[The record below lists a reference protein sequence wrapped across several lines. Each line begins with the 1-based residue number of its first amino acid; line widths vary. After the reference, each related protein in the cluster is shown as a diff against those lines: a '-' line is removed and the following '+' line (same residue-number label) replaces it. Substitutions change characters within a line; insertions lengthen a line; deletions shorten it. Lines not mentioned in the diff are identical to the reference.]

1 MFIPLAW
8 EPEGQSALRADWQ
21 RSNQAGRGLQTASGA
36 WYTKMYVKL
45 REMKRMEQVE
55 ASVLGTVYRN
65 ADNGYSV
72 VMVRMG
78 RSEITVV
85 GTLPELTAGEQA
97 IFYGEWVE
105 HPQYGRQLKCTA
117 CQLQQPTTLLG
128 IERYLGSG
136 LIHGVG
142 PSTAKLIVRHFGEDT
157 LTVLSEHPE
166 RLKEVPKM
174 GKKRWMQIAESF
186 REQQQARE
194 AMIFLQTYGIPA
206 TLSVKISKLY
216 GERTPDVIRSNPYRL
231 CEDLEGVGFLTA
243 DRIGT
248 ALGVPL
254 ASEERIQSAIKYI
267 LKEVSISMGHVY
279 LPTRELLQ
287 RAVTLLHVE
296 EAVCSVQLRQMALV
310 RDVVIQGGDGEEERV
325 YLPMFDSAEREVAQ
339 RLCELMA
346 SLAPMR
352 SRDADKKIDRFE
364 KAKHIRFSERQRE
377 AIISALEQG
386 VLVITGGPGTGKT
399 TIINCIISLLSE
411 DGEVVLCAPTGRA
424 AKRMTETTGFES
436 KTIHRLLEYGG
447 DESTFARN
455 QDNPI
460 EGDCVI
466 VDETSMVD
474 LLLMRSL
481 LRAIEPGTR
490 LLLVGDADQL
500 PSVGAGNVLGD
511 ILQSGVVP
519 AVRLTD
525 IFRQGETSRIVVN
538 AHRINHGEMPLLNE
552 KGTDFFFERKESFQ
566 QAAATIVQLV
576 TTRLPKFLG
585 YSEETS
591 VEQAVRNIQVLA
603 PAKKGECGV
612 NTLNNMLQAALN
624 PPSPAKPSLHYGDT
638 VFRLGDKVMQTRN
651 DYQIEWRKE
660 TPAGWEDGAGV
671 FNGDVG
677 FVTAVDEEE
686 HSLTVLFDEEREV
699 VYQSAQFENLEL
711 AYCLSVHKSQGSEFP
726 VVVMPVAGGPPMLLT
741 RNLFYTALTR
751 ARSLVVLV
759 GREDVVRQMVEN
771 DHILKRC
778 TTLAQR
784 LVTVSA
790 LIPQ

>member
-1 MFIPLAW
+1 
-8 EPEGQSALRADWQ
+8 
-21 RSNQAGRGLQTASGA
+21 
-36 WYTKMYVKL
+36 
-45 REMKRMEQVE
+45 MEQVE

-65 ADNGYSV
+65 DENGYSV
-72 VMVRMG
+72 VMARMG

-85 GTLPELTAGEQA
+85 GVLPELTAGEQA
-97 IFYGEWVE
+97 VFSGEWVE
-105 HPQYGRQLKCTA
+105 HPQYGRQLKCSA
-117 CQLQQPTTLLG
+117 CQLQKPTTLLG

-142 PSTAKLIVRHFGEDT
+142 PSTAKLIVQHFGEET

-166 RLKEVPKM
+166 RLQEVPKM
-174 GKKRWMQIAESF
+174 GKKRWIQIAESF

-194 AMIFLQTYGIPA
+194 AMVFLQSYGIPA
-206 TLSVKISKLY
+206 NLSVKISRLY
-216 GERTPDVIRSNPYRL
+216 GERTPEVIRQNPYRL

-248 ALGVPL
+248 ALGIAPD
-254 ASEERIQSAIKYI
+254 SEHRIQSAVKYV
-267 LKEVSISMGHVY
+267 LRDAAASMGHVY
-279 LPTRELLQ
+279 LPRRELTL
-287 RAVTLLHVE
+287 RAAQLLHVE
-296 EAVCSVQLRQMALV
+296 EALCHRQIQQLALL
-310 RDVVIQGGDGEEERV
+310 RDVVLQGGDGEEERV
-325 YLPMFDSAEREVAQ
+325 YLPAFDAAEREVAQ

-346 SLAPMR
+346 SLAPVK
-352 SRDADKKIDRFE
+352 SRGAHGDIDRFE
-364 KAKHIRFSERQRE
+364 KERGIHFSEKQRE

-399 TIINCIISLLSE
+399 TIINCIIRLLSSE
-411 DGEVVLCAPTGRA
+411 GEVVLCAPTGRA
-424 AKRMTETTGFES
+424 AKRMTEATGYES

-447 DESTFARN
+447 EEGSFARN
-455 QDNPI
+455 QENPI

-474 LLLMRSL
+474 LMLMRSL

-511 ILQSGVVP
+511 ILQSGAVP

-552 KGTDFFFERKESFQ
+552 KGTDFFFERKEGFGQ
-566 QAAATIVQLV
+566 TARTIVQLV
-576 TTRLPKFLG
+576 TQRLPKFLG
-585 YSEETS
+585 FAENERTA
-591 VEQAVRNIQVLA
+591 QAVRNIQVLA
-603 PAKKGECGV
+603 PARKGECGV
-612 NTLNNMLQAALN
+612 VALNALLQAALN
-624 PPSPAKPSLHYGDT
+624 PSGPARPSLTYGET

-660 TPAGWEDGAGV
+660 TASGWEDGTGV

-677 FVTAVDEEE
+677 FITQVDEDE

-699 VYQSAQFENLEL
+699 VYQSGQLENLDL

-759 GREDVVRQMVEN
+759 GREEVVRQMVEN
-771 DHILKRC
+771 DHILKRY
-778 TTLAQR
+778 TTLTQR
-784 LVTVSA
+784 LISASA
-790 LIPQ
+790 LLPR

>member
-1 MFIPLAW
+1 
-8 EPEGQSALRADWQ
+8 
-21 RSNQAGRGLQTASGA
+21 
-36 WYTKMYVKL
+36 
-45 REMKRMEQVE
+45 MEQVE

-65 ADNGYSV
+65 DENGYSV
-72 VMVRMG
+72 VMARMG

-85 GTLPELTAGEQA
+85 GVLPELTAGEQA
-97 IFYGEWVE
+97 VFSGEWVE
-105 HPQYGRQLKCTA
+105 HPQYGRQLKCSA
-117 CQLQQPTTLLG
+117 CQLQKPTTLLG

-142 PSTAKLIVRHFGEDT
+142 PSTAKLIVQHFGEET

-166 RLKEVPKM
+166 RLQEVPKM
-174 GKKRWMQIAESF
+174 GKKRWIQIAESF

-194 AMIFLQTYGIPA
+194 AMVFLQSYGIPA
-206 TLSVKISKLY
+206 SLSVKISRLY
-216 GERTPDVIRSNPYRL
+216 GERTPEVIRQNPYRL

-248 ALGVPL
+248 ALGIAPD
-254 ASEERIQSAIKYI
+254 SEHRIQSAVKYV
-267 LKEVSISMGHVY
+267 LRDAAASMGHVY
-279 LPTRELLQ
+279 LPRRELTL
-287 RAVTLLHVE
+287 RAAQLLHVE
-296 EAVCSVQLRQMALV
+296 EALCHRQIQQLALM
-310 RDVVIQGGDGEEERV
+310 RDVVLQGGDGEEERV
-325 YLPMFDSAEREVAQ
+325 YLPAFDAAEREVAQ

-346 SLAPMR
+346 SLAPVK
-352 SRDADKKIDRFE
+352 SRGAHRDIDRFE
-364 KAKHIRFSERQRE
+364 RDRGIRFSEKQRD

-399 TIINCIISLLSE
+399 TIINCIIRLLSSE
-411 DGEVVLCAPTGRA
+411 GDVVLCAPTGRA
-424 AKRMTETTGFES
+424 AKRMTEATGYES

-447 DESTFARN
+447 EEGAFARN
-455 QDNPI
+455 QENPV

-466 VDETSMVD
+466 VDEASMVD
-474 LLLMRSL
+474 LMLMRSL

-511 ILQSGVVP
+511 ILQSGAVP

-552 KGTDFFFERKESFQ
+552 KGTDFFFERKEGFA
-566 QAAATIVQLV
+566 QAAQTIVQLV
-576 TTRLPKFLG
+576 TRRLPKFLG
-585 YSEETS
+585 YAEDERTA
-591 VEQAVRNIQVLA
+591 QAVRNIQVLA
-603 PAKKGECGV
+603 SAKKGECGV
-612 NTLNNMLQAALN
+612 AALNTLLQAALN
-624 PPSPAKPSLHYGDT
+624 PPGPARPSLTYGET

-660 TPAGWEDGAGV
+660 TASGWEDGTGV

-677 FVTAVDEEE
+677 FITQVDEDE

-699 VYQSAQFENLEL
+699 VYQSGQLENLDL

-759 GREDVVRQMVEN
+759 GREEVVRQMVEN
-771 DHILKRC
+771 DHILRRY
-778 TTLAQR
+778 TTLTQR
-784 LVTVSA
+784 LISA
-790 LIPQ
+790 AALLPR

>member
-1 MFIPLAW
+1 
-8 EPEGQSALRADWQ
+8 
-21 RSNQAGRGLQTASGA
+21 
-36 WYTKMYVKL
+36 
-45 REMKRMEQVE
+45 MEQVE

-65 ADNGYSV
+65 DENGYSV
-72 VMVRMG
+72 VMARMG

-85 GTLPELTAGEQA
+85 GVLPELTAGEQA
-97 IFYGEWVE
+97 VFSGEWVE
-105 HPQYGRQLKCTA
+105 HPQYGRQLKCSA
-117 CQLQQPTTLLG
+117 CQLQKPTTLLG

-142 PSTAKLIVRHFGEDT
+142 PSTAKLIVQHFGEET

-166 RLKEVPKM
+166 RLQEVPKM
-174 GKKRWMQIAESF
+174 GKKRWIQIAESF

-194 AMIFLQTYGIPA
+194 AMVFLQSYGIPA
-206 TLSVKISKLY
+206 SLSVKISRLY
-216 GERTPDVIRSNPYRL
+216 GERTPEVIRQNPYRL

-248 ALGVPL
+248 ALGIAPD
-254 ASEERIQSAIKYI
+254 SEHRIQSAVKYV
-267 LKEVSISMGHVY
+267 LRDAAASMGHVY
-279 LPTRELLQ
+279 LPRRELTL
-287 RAVTLLHVE
+287 RAAQLLRVE
-296 EAVCSVQLRQMALV
+296 EALCHRQIQQLALL
-310 RDVVIQGGDGEEERV
+310 RDVVLQGGDGEEERV
-325 YLPMFDSAEREVAQ
+325 YLPAFDAAEREVAQ

-346 SLAPMR
+346 SLAPVK
-352 SRDADKKIDRFE
+352 SRGAHRDIDRFE
-364 KAKHIRFSERQRE
+364 RDRGIRFSEKQRE

-399 TIINCIISLLSE
+399 TIINCIIRLLSSE
-411 DGEVVLCAPTGRA
+411 GEVVLCAPTGRA
-424 AKRMTETTGFES
+424 AKRMTEATGYES

-447 DESTFARN
+447 EEGSFARN
-455 QDNPI
+455 QENPI

-474 LLLMRSL
+474 LMLMRSL
-481 LRAIEPGTR
+481 LRAIEPGMR

-511 ILQSGVVP
+511 ILQSGAVP

-552 KGTDFFFERKESFQ
+552 KGTDFFFERKEGFAQ
-566 QAAATIVQLV
+566 TAQTIVQLV
-576 TTRLPKFLG
+576 TRRLPKFLG
-585 YSEETS
+585 YAEDERTA
-591 VEQAVRNIQVLA
+591 QAVRNIQVLA

-612 NTLNNMLQAALN
+612 MALNTLLQAALN
-624 PPSPAKPSLHYGDT
+624 PSGPGRPSLSYGET

-660 TPAGWEDGAGV
+660 TVSGWEDGAGV

-677 FVTAVDEEE
+677 FITKVDEEE

-699 VYQSAQFENLEL
+699 VYQSGQLENLDL

-759 GREDVVRQMVEN
+759 GREEVVRQMVEN
-771 DHILKRC
+771 DHILKRY
-778 TTLAQR
+778 TTLTQR
-784 LVTVSA
+784 LISA
-790 LIPQ
+790 AALLPR

>member
-1 MFIPLAW
+1 
-8 EPEGQSALRADWQ
+8 
-21 RSNQAGRGLQTASGA
+21 
-36 WYTKMYVKL
+36 
-45 REMKRMEQVE
+45 MEQVE

-65 ADNGYSV
+65 DENGYSV
-72 VMVRMG
+72 VMARMG

-85 GTLPELTAGEQA
+85 GVLPELTAGEQA
-97 IFYGEWVE
+97 IFSGEWVE
-105 HPQYGRQLKCTA
+105 HPQYGRQLKCSA
-117 CQLQQPTTLLG
+117 CQLRKPTTLLG

-142 PSTAKLIVRHFGEDT
+142 PSTAKLIVQHFGEET

-166 RLKEVPKM
+166 RLQEVPKM
-174 GKKRWMQIAESF
+174 GKKRWIQIAESF

-194 AMIFLQTYGIPA
+194 AMVFLQSYGIPA
-206 TLSVKISKLY
+206 NLSVKISRLY
-216 GERTPDVIRSNPYRL
+216 GERTPDVIRQNPYRL

-248 ALGVPL
+248 ALGIAPD
-254 ASEERIQSAIKYI
+254 SEYRIQSAVKYV
-267 LKEVSISMGHVY
+267 LRDAAASMGHVY
-279 LPTRELLQ
+279 LPRRELTL
-287 RAVTLLHVE
+287 RAAQLLHVE
-296 EAVCSVQLRQMALV
+296 EALCHRQIQQLALS
-310 RDVVIQGGDGEEERV
+310 RDVVLQGGDGEEERV
-325 YLPMFDSAEREVAQ
+325 YLPAFDAAEREVAQ

-346 SLAPMR
+346 SLAPVK
-352 SRDADKKIDRFE
+352 SRGAHRDIDRFE
-364 KAKHIRFSERQRE
+364 RDRGIRFSEKQRD

-399 TIINCIISLLSE
+399 TIINCIIRLLSSE
-411 DGEVVLCAPTGRA
+411 GDVVLCAPTGRA
-424 AKRMTETTGFES
+424 AKRMTEATGYES

-447 DESTFARN
+447 EEGAFARN
-455 QDNPI
+455 QENPV

-466 VDETSMVD
+466 VDEASMVD
-474 LLLMRSL
+474 LMLMRSL

-511 ILQSGVVP
+511 ILQSGAVP

-552 KGTDFFFERKESFQ
+552 KGTDFFFERKEGFGQ
-566 QAAATIVQLV
+566 TAQTIVQLV
-576 TTRLPKFLG
+576 TRRLPKFLG
-585 YSEETS
+585 YAEDERTA
-591 VEQAVRNIQVLA
+591 QAVRNIQVLA

-612 NTLNNMLQAALN
+612 VALNTLLQAALN
-624 PPSPAKPSLHYGDT
+624 PPGSARPSLTYGET

-660 TPAGWEDGAGV
+660 TASGWEDGAGV

-677 FVTAVDEEE
+677 FITQVDEEE

-699 VYQSAQFENLEL
+699 VYQSGQLENLDL

-759 GREDVVRQMVEN
+759 GREEVVRQMVEN
-771 DHILKRC
+771 DHILRRY
-778 TTLAQR
+778 TTLTQR
-784 LVTVSA
+784 LISA
-790 LIPQ
+790 AALLPR

>member
-1 MFIPLAW
+1 
-8 EPEGQSALRADWQ
+8 
-21 RSNQAGRGLQTASGA
+21 
-36 WYTKMYVKL
+36 
-45 REMKRMEQVE
+45 MEQVE
-55 ASVLGTVYRN
+55 ASVLGTIYRN
-65 ADNGYSV
+65 DENGYSV
-72 VMVRMG
+72 LMARMG
-78 RSEITVV
+78 RSEITIV
-85 GTLPELTAGEQA
+85 GVLPELTAGEQA
-97 IFYGEWVE
+97 VFTGEWVE

-117 CQLQQPTTLLG
+117 CQLQKPTTLLG

-142 PSTAKLIVRHFGEDT
+142 PSTAKLIVRHFGEET

-166 RLKEVPKM
+166 RLQEVPKM
-174 GKKRWMQIAESF
+174 GKKRWIQIAESF

-194 AMIFLQTYGIPA
+194 AMIFLQSYGIPPN
-206 TLSVKISKLY
+206 LSVKISRLY
-216 GERTPDVIRSNPYRL
+216 GERTPDVIRANPYRL
-231 CEDLEGVGFLTA
+231 CEDLDGVGFLTA

-248 ALGVPL
+248 ALGIPPD
-254 ASEERIQSAIKYI
+254 SEHRVQSAVKYI

-279 LPTRELLQ
+279 LPRRELIQ
-287 RAVTLLHVE
+287 RAAGLLHVDE
-296 EAVCSVQLRQMALV
+296 GMCHRQIRQLQLNREII
-310 RDVVIQGGDGEEERV
+310 IQGGDGEEERV
-325 YLPMFDSAEREVAQ
+325 YLPVFDSAEREVAQ

-346 SLAPMR
+346 SLAPKR
-352 SRDADKKIDRFE
+352 SGNRVHKDIDRFE
-364 KAKHIRFSERQRE
+364 KTRNIRFSERQRE

-399 TIINCIISLLSE
+399 TIINCIISLLSNE
-411 DGEVVLCAPTGRA
+411 GEVVLCAPTGRA
-424 AKRMTETTGFES
+424 AKRMTEATGFES

-447 DESTFARN
+447 DDTSFARN
-455 QDNPI
+455 QENPI

-474 LLLMRSL
+474 LMLMRSL

-511 ILQSGVVP
+511 ILASGVVP
-519 AVRLTD
+519 HVRLTD
-525 IFRQGETSRIVVN
+525 IFRQSESSRIVVN
-538 AHRINHGEMPLLNE
+538 AHRINQGQMPLLNE
-552 KGTDFFFERKESFQ
+552 KGTDFFFERKEGFLN
-566 QAAATIVQLV
+566 AAQTIVQLV
-576 TTRLPKFLG
+576 TTRLPGFLG
-585 YSEETS
+585 YGEKERL
-591 VEQAVRNIQVLA
+591 EQAVRNIQVLA

-612 NTLNNMLQAALN
+612 AALNNMLQAALN
-624 PPSPAKPSLHYGDT
+624 PPAPHKTSLHYGET
-638 VFRLGDKVMQTRN
+638 IFRLGDKVMQTKN
-651 DYQIEWRKE
+651 DYQIEWRRE
-660 TPAGWEDGAGV
+660 TYSGWEDGAGV

-677 FVTAVDEEE
+677 FVTEVDEEE

-699 VYQSAQFENLEL
+699 VYQSSQLENLDL

-771 DHILKRC
+771 DHILKRY
-778 TTLAQR
+778 TTLTER
-784 LVTVSA
+784 LVSMAA
-790 LIPQ
+790 LLPR

>member
-1 MFIPLAW
+1 
-8 EPEGQSALRADWQ
+8 
-21 RSNQAGRGLQTASGA
+21 
-36 WYTKMYVKL
+36 
-45 REMKRMEQVE
+45 MEQVE

-65 ADNGYSV
+65 DENGYSV
-72 VMVRMG
+72 VMARMG

-85 GTLPELTAGEQA
+85 GVLPELTAGEQA
-97 IFYGEWVE
+97 IFSGEWVE
-105 HPQYGRQLKCTA
+105 HPQYGRQLKCSA
-117 CQLQQPTTLLG
+117 CQLQKPTTLLG

-142 PSTAKLIVRHFGEDT
+142 PSTAKLIVQHFGEET

-166 RLKEVPKM
+166 RLQEVPKM
-174 GKKRWMQIAESF
+174 GKKRWIQIAESF

-194 AMIFLQTYGIPA
+194 AMVFLQSYGIPA
-206 TLSVKISKLY
+206 SLSVKISRLY
-216 GERTPDVIRSNPYRL
+216 GERTPEVIRQNPYRL

-248 ALGVPL
+248 ALGIAPD
-254 ASEERIQSAIKYI
+254 SEHRIQSAVKYV
-267 LKEVSISMGHVY
+267 LRDAAASMGHVY
-279 LPTRELLQ
+279 LPRRELTL
-287 RAVTLLHVE
+287 RAAQLLHVE
-296 EAVCSVQLRQMALV
+296 EALCHRQIQQLALM
-310 RDVVIQGGDGEEERV
+310 RDVVLQGGDGEEERV
-325 YLPMFDSAEREVAQ
+325 YLPAFDAAEREVAQ

-346 SLAPMR
+346 SLAPVK
-352 SRDADKKIDRFE
+352 SRGAHRDIDRFE
-364 KAKHIRFSERQRE
+364 RDRGIRFSEKQRD

-399 TIINCIISLLSE
+399 TIINCIIRLLSSE
-411 DGEVVLCAPTGRA
+411 GEVVLCAPTGRA
-424 AKRMTETTGFES
+424 AKRMTEATGYES

-447 DESTFARN
+447 EEGAFARN
-455 QDNPI
+455 QENPV

-466 VDETSMVD
+466 VDEASMVD
-474 LLLMRSL
+474 LMLMRSL

-511 ILQSGVVP
+511 ILQSGAVP

-552 KGTDFFFERKESFQ
+552 KGTDFFFERKEGFA
-566 QAAATIVQLV
+566 QAAQTIVQLV
-576 TTRLPKFLG
+576 TRRLPKFLG
-585 YSEETS
+585 YAEDERTA
-591 VEQAVRNIQVLA
+591 QAVRNIQVLA

-612 NTLNNMLQAALN
+612 AALNTLLQAALN
-624 PPSPAKPSLHYGDT
+624 PPGPARPSLTYGET

-660 TPAGWEDGAGV
+660 TASGWEDGTGV

-677 FVTAVDEEE
+677 FITQVDEEE

-699 VYQSAQFENLEL
+699 VYQSGQLENLDL

-759 GREDVVRQMVEN
+759 GREEVVRQMVEN
-771 DHILKRC
+771 DHILRRY
-778 TTLAQR
+778 TTLTQR
-784 LVTVSA
+784 LISA
-790 LIPQ
+790 AALLPR

>member
-1 MFIPLAW
+1 
-8 EPEGQSALRADWQ
+8 
-21 RSNQAGRGLQTASGA
+21 
-36 WYTKMYVKL
+36 
-45 REMKRMEQVE
+45 MEQVE

-65 ADNGYSV
+65 DENGYSV
-72 VMVRMG
+72 VMARMG

-85 GTLPELTAGEQA
+85 GVLPELTAGEQA
-97 IFYGEWVE
+97 IFSGEWVE
-105 HPQYGRQLKCTA
+105 HPQYGRQLKCSA
-117 CQLQQPTTLLG
+117 CQLQKPTTLLG

-142 PSTAKLIVRHFGEDT
+142 PSTAKLIVQHFGEET

-166 RLKEVPKM
+166 RLQEVPKM
-174 GKKRWMQIAESF
+174 GKKRWIQIAESF

-194 AMIFLQTYGIPA
+194 AMVFLQSYGIPA
-206 TLSVKISKLY
+206 SLSVKISRLY
-216 GERTPDVIRSNPYRL
+216 GERTPEVIRQNPYRL

-248 ALGVPL
+248 ALGIAPD
-254 ASEERIQSAIKYI
+254 SEHRIQSAVKYV
-267 LKEVSISMGHVY
+267 LRDAAASMGHVY
-279 LPTRELLQ
+279 LPRRELTL
-287 RAVTLLHVE
+287 RAAQLLHVE
-296 EAVCSVQLRQMALV
+296 EALCHRQIQQLALM
-310 RDVVIQGGDGEEERV
+310 RDVVLQGGDGEEERV
-325 YLPMFDSAEREVAQ
+325 YLPAFDAAEREVAQ

-346 SLAPMR
+346 SLAPVK
-352 SRDADKKIDRFE
+352 SRGAHRDIDRFE
-364 KAKHIRFSERQRE
+364 RDRGIRFSEKQRD

-386 VLVITGGPGTGKT
+386 VLVITGVPGTGKT
-399 TIINCIISLLSE
+399 TIINCIIRLLSSE
-411 DGEVVLCAPTGRA
+411 GDVVLCAPTGRA
-424 AKRMTETTGFES
+424 AKRMTEATGYES

-447 DESTFARN
+447 EEGAFARN
-455 QDNPI
+455 QENPV

-466 VDETSMVD
+466 VDEASMVD
-474 LLLMRSL
+474 LMLMRSL

-511 ILQSGVVP
+511 ILQSGAVP

-552 KGTDFFFERKESFQ
+552 KGTDFFFERKEGFA
-566 QAAATIVQLV
+566 QAAQTIVQLV
-576 TTRLPKFLG
+576 TRRLPKFLG
-585 YSEETS
+585 YAEDERTA
-591 VEQAVRNIQVLA
+591 QAVRNIQVLA

-612 NTLNNMLQAALN
+612 AALNTLLQAALN
-624 PPSPAKPSLHYGDT
+624 PPGPARPSLTYGET

-660 TPAGWEDGAGV
+660 TASGWEDGTGV

-677 FVTAVDEEE
+677 FITQVDEEE

-699 VYQSAQFENLEL
+699 VYQSGQLENLDL

-759 GREDVVRQMVEN
+759 GREEVVRQMVEN
-771 DHILKRC
+771 DHILRRY
-778 TTLAQR
+778 TTLTQR
-784 LVTVSA
+784 LISA
-790 LIPQ
+790 AALLPR

>member
-1 MFIPLAW
+1 
-8 EPEGQSALRADWQ
+8 
-21 RSNQAGRGLQTASGA
+21 
-36 WYTKMYVKL
+36 
-45 REMKRMEQVE
+45 MEQVE

-65 ADNGYSV
+65 DENGYSV
-72 VMVRMG
+72 VMARMG

-85 GTLPELTAGEQA
+85 GVLPELTAGEQA
-97 IFYGEWVE
+97 IFSGEWVE
-105 HPQYGRQLKCTA
+105 HPQYGRQLKCSA
-117 CQLQQPTTLLG
+117 CQLQKPTTLLG

-142 PSTAKLIVRHFGEDT
+142 PSTAKLIVQHFGEET

-166 RLKEVPKM
+166 RLQEVPKM
-174 GKKRWMQIAESF
+174 GKKRWIQIAESF

-194 AMIFLQTYGIPA
+194 AMVFLQSYGIPA
-206 TLSVKISKLY
+206 SLSVKISRLY
-216 GERTPDVIRSNPYRL
+216 GERAPEVIRQNPYRL

-248 ALGVPL
+248 ALGIAPD
-254 ASEERIQSAIKYI
+254 SEHRIQSAVKYV
-267 LKEVSISMGHVY
+267 LRDAAASMGHVY
-279 LPTRELLQ
+279 LPRRELTL
-287 RAVTLLHVE
+287 RAAQLLRVE
-296 EAVCSVQLRQMALV
+296 EALCHRQIQQLALL
-310 RDVVIQGGDGEEERV
+310 RDVVLQGGDGEEERV
-325 YLPMFDSAEREVAQ
+325 YLPAFDAAEREVAQ

-346 SLAPMR
+346 SLAPVK
-352 SRDADKKIDRFE
+352 SRGAHRDIDRFE
-364 KAKHIRFSERQRE
+364 RDRGIRFSEKQRE

-399 TIINCIISLLSE
+399 TIINCIIRLLSSE
-411 DGEVVLCAPTGRA
+411 GEVVLCAPTGRA
-424 AKRMTETTGFES
+424 AKRMTEATGYES

-447 DESTFARN
+447 EEGSFARN
-455 QDNPI
+455 QENPI

-474 LLLMRSL
+474 LMLMRSL

-511 ILQSGVVP
+511 ILQSGAVP

-552 KGTDFFFERKESFQ
+552 KGTDFFFERKEGFAQ
-566 QAAATIVQLV
+566 TAQTIVQLV
-576 TTRLPKFLG
+576 TRRLPKFLG
-585 YSEETS
+585 YAEDERTA
-591 VEQAVRNIQVLA
+591 QAVRNIQVLA

-612 NTLNNMLQAALN
+612 MALNTLLQAALN
-624 PPSPAKPSLHYGDT
+624 PSGPGRPSLSYGET

-660 TPAGWEDGAGV
+660 TVSGWEDGAGV

-677 FVTAVDEEE
+677 FITKVDEEE

-699 VYQSAQFENLEL
+699 VYQSGQLENLDL

-759 GREDVVRQMVEN
+759 GREEVVRQMVEN
-771 DHILKRC
+771 DHILKRY
-778 TTLAQR
+778 TTLTQR
-784 LVTVSA
+784 LISA
-790 LIPQ
+790 AALLPR

>member
-1 MFIPLAW
+1 
-8 EPEGQSALRADWQ
+8 
-21 RSNQAGRGLQTASGA
+21 
-36 WYTKMYVKL
+36 
-45 REMKRMEQVE
+45 MEQVE

-65 ADNGYSV
+65 DENGYSV
-72 VMVRMG
+72 VMARMG

-85 GTLPELTAGEQA
+85 GVLPELTAGEQA
-97 IFYGEWVE
+97 VFSGEWVE
-105 HPQYGRQLKCTA
+105 HPQYGRQLKCSA
-117 CQLQQPTTLLG
+117 CQLRKPTTLLG

-142 PSTAKLIVRHFGEDT
+142 PSTAKLIVQHFGEET

-166 RLKEVPKM
+166 RLQEVPKM
-174 GKKRWMQIAESF
+174 GKKRWIQIAESF

-194 AMIFLQTYGIPA
+194 AMVFLQSYGIPA
-206 TLSVKISKLY
+206 NLSVKISRLY
-216 GERTPDVIRSNPYRL
+216 GERTPDVIRQNPYRL

-248 ALGVPL
+248 ALGIAPD
-254 ASEERIQSAIKYI
+254 SEYRIQSAVKYV
-267 LKEVSISMGHVY
+267 LRDAAASMGHVY
-279 LPTRELLQ
+279 LPRRELTL
-287 RAVTLLHVE
+287 RAAQLLHVE
-296 EAVCSVQLRQMALV
+296 EALCHRQIQQLALS
-310 RDVVIQGGDGEEERV
+310 RDVVLQGGDGEEERV
-325 YLPMFDSAEREVAQ
+325 YLPAFDAAEREVAQ

-346 SLAPMR
+346 SLAPVK
-352 SRDADKKIDRFE
+352 SRGAHRDIDRFE
-364 KAKHIRFSERQRE
+364 KERGIRFSEKQRE

-399 TIINCIISLLSE
+399 TIINCIIRLLASE
-411 DGEVVLCAPTGRA
+411 GDVVLCAPTGRA
-424 AKRMTETTGFES
+424 AKRMTEATGYES

-447 DESTFARN
+447 EEGSFARN
-455 QDNPI
+455 QENPI

-474 LLLMRSL
+474 LMLMRSL

-511 ILQSGVVP
+511 ILQSGAVP

-552 KGTDFFFERKESFQ
+552 KGTDFFFERKGGFGQ
-566 QAAATIVQLV
+566 TAQTIVQLV
-576 TTRLPKFLG
+576 TRRLPKFLG
-585 YSEETS
+585 YAEDERTA
-591 VEQAVRNIQVLA
+591 QAVRNIQVLA
-603 PAKKGECGV
+603 PARKGECGV
-612 NTLNNMLQAALN
+612 VALNTLLQAALN
-624 PPSPAKPSLHYGDT
+624 PPGPARPSLTYGET

-660 TPAGWEDGAGV
+660 TASGWEDGAGV

-677 FVTAVDEEE
+677 FITQVDEEE

-699 VYQSAQFENLEL
+699 VYQSGQLENLDL

-759 GREDVVRQMVEN
+759 GREEVVRQMVEN
-771 DHILKRC
+771 DHILRRY
-778 TTLAQR
+778 TTLTQR
-784 LVTVSA
+784 LISA
-790 LIPQ
+790 AALLPR

>member
-1 MFIPLAW
+1 
-8 EPEGQSALRADWQ
+8 
-21 RSNQAGRGLQTASGA
+21 
-36 WYTKMYVKL
+36 
-45 REMKRMEQVE
+45 MEQVE

-65 ADNGYSV
+65 DENGYSV
-72 VMVRMG
+72 VMARMG

-85 GTLPELTAGEQA
+85 GVLPELTAGEQA
-97 IFYGEWVE
+97 VFSGEWVE
-105 HPQYGRQLKCTA
+105 HPQYGRQLKCSA
-117 CQLQQPTTLLG
+117 CQLQKPTTLLG

-142 PSTAKLIVRHFGEDT
+142 PSTAKLIVQHFGEET

-166 RLKEVPKM
+166 RLQEVPKM
-174 GKKRWMQIAESF
+174 GKKRWIQIAESF

-194 AMIFLQTYGIPA
+194 AMVFLQSYGIPA
-206 TLSVKISKLY
+206 NLSVKISRLY
-216 GERTPDVIRSNPYRL
+216 GERTPDVIRQNPYRL

-248 ALGVPL
+248 ALGIAPD
-254 ASEERIQSAIKYI
+254 SEYRIQSAVKYV
-267 LKEVSISMGHVY
+267 LRDAAASMGHVY
-279 LPTRELLQ
+279 LPRRELTL
-287 RAVTLLHVE
+287 RAAQLLHVE
-296 EAVCSVQLRQMALV
+296 EALCHRQIQQLALS
-310 RDVVIQGGDGEEERV
+310 RDVVLQGGDGEEERV
-325 YLPMFDSAEREVAQ
+325 YLPAFDAAEREVAQ

-346 SLAPMR
+346 SLAPVK
-352 SRDADKKIDRFE
+352 SRGAHRDIDRFE
-364 KAKHIRFSERQRE
+364 KERGIRFSEKQRE

-399 TIINCIISLLSE
+399 TIINCIIRLLASE
-411 DGEVVLCAPTGRA
+411 GEVVLCAPTGRA
-424 AKRMTETTGFES
+424 AKRMTEATGYES

-447 DESTFARN
+447 EEGSFARN
-455 QDNPI
+455 QENPI

-474 LLLMRSL
+474 LMLMRSL

-511 ILQSGVVP
+511 ILQSGAVP

-552 KGTDFFFERKESFQ
+552 KGTDFFFERKEGFGQ
-566 QAAATIVQLV
+566 TAQTIVQLV
-576 TTRLPKFLG
+576 TRRLPKFLG
-585 YSEETS
+585 YAENERTA
-591 VEQAVRNIQVLA
+591 QAVRNIQVLA
-603 PAKKGECGV
+603 PARKGECGV
-612 NTLNNMLQAALN
+612 VALNTLLQAALN
-624 PPSPAKPSLHYGDT
+624 PPGSARPSLTYGET

-660 TPAGWEDGAGV
+660 TASGWEDGAGV

-677 FVTAVDEEE
+677 FITKVDEEE

-699 VYQSAQFENLEL
+699 VYQSGQLENLDL

-759 GREDVVRQMVEN
+759 GREEVVRQMVEN
-771 DHILKRC
+771 DHILRRY
-778 TTLAQR
+778 TTLTQR
-784 LVTVSA
+784 LISA
-790 LIPQ
+790 AALLPR

>member
-1 MFIPLAW
+1 
-8 EPEGQSALRADWQ
+8 
-21 RSNQAGRGLQTASGA
+21 
-36 WYTKMYVKL
+36 
-45 REMKRMEQVE
+45 MEQVE

-65 ADNGYSV
+65 DENGYSV
-72 VMVRMG
+72 VMARMG

-85 GTLPELTAGEQA
+85 GVLPELTAGEQA
-97 IFYGEWVE
+97 IFSGEWVE
-105 HPQYGRQLKCTA
+105 HPQDGRQLKCSA
-117 CQLQQPTTLLG
+117 CQLQKPTTLLG

-142 PSTAKLIVRHFGEDT
+142 PSTAKLIVQHFGEET

-166 RLKEVPKM
+166 RLQEVPKM
-174 GKKRWMQIAESF
+174 GKKRWIQIAESF

-194 AMIFLQTYGIPA
+194 AMVFLQSYGIPA
-206 TLSVKISKLY
+206 SLSVKISRLY
-216 GERTPDVIRSNPYRL
+216 GERTPEVIRQNPYRL

-248 ALGVPL
+248 ALGIAPD
-254 ASEERIQSAIKYI
+254 SEHRIQSAVKYV
-267 LKEVSISMGHVY
+267 LRDAAASMGHVY
-279 LPTRELLQ
+279 LPRRELTL
-287 RAVTLLHVE
+287 RAAQLLHVE
-296 EAVCSVQLRQMALV
+296 EALCHRQIQQLALM
-310 RDVVIQGGDGEEERV
+310 RDVVLQGGDGEEERV
-325 YLPMFDSAEREVAQ
+325 YLPAFDAAEREVAQ

-346 SLAPMR
+346 SLAPVK
-352 SRDADKKIDRFE
+352 SRGAHRDIDRFE
-364 KAKHIRFSERQRE
+364 RDRGIRFSEKQRD

-399 TIINCIISLLSE
+399 TIINCIIRLLSSE
-411 DGEVVLCAPTGRA
+411 GDVVLCAPTGRA
-424 AKRMTETTGFES
+424 AKRMTEATGYES

-447 DESTFARN
+447 EEGAFARN
-455 QDNPI
+455 QENPV

-466 VDETSMVD
+466 VDEASMVD
-474 LLLMRSL
+474 LMLMRSL

-511 ILQSGVVP
+511 ILQSGAVP

-552 KGTDFFFERKESFQ
+552 KGTDFFFERKEGFA
-566 QAAATIVQLV
+566 QAAQTIVQLV
-576 TTRLPKFLG
+576 TRRLPKFLG
-585 YSEETS
+585 YAEDERTA
-591 VEQAVRNIQVLA
+591 QAVRNIQVLA

-612 NTLNNMLQAALN
+612 AALNTLLQAALN
-624 PPSPAKPSLHYGDT
+624 PPGPARPSLTYGET

-660 TPAGWEDGAGV
+660 TASGWEDGTGV

-677 FVTAVDEEE
+677 FITQVDEEE

-699 VYQSAQFENLEL
+699 VYQSGQLENLDL

-759 GREDVVRQMVEN
+759 GREEVVRQMVEN
-771 DHILKRC
+771 DHILRRY
-778 TTLAQR
+778 TTLTQR
-784 LVTVSA
+784 LISA
-790 LIPQ
+790 AALLPR